1 MVILKPEWATHAV
14 YKIIDTQ
21 SIRDRGGVLLH
32 NELENIWDTD
42 IYPPGIFPQLL
53 KLMEK
58 FELAYELPDKKS
70 HLVAELLFKNE
81 PEFEWENS
89 ENLRFYYFYDFL
101 PAGVI
106 TRFIVRVHQ
115 DLEIVPDGKHL
126 CWREGAILQRDG
138 ARALVKVKSI
148 EKRIEIKV
156 KGSNK
161 RKLLEIIFYHLGHI
175 NRSIKKIKITK
186 QIPCNCTEE
195 CSNLWDYDK
204 LLKGESQN
212 IPEVQCM
219 ETWKTTTIFSLLD
232 GYESKEDRMKRM
244 EQYRYPELYLHVDPE
259 QLEIVKVGEKEFE
272 IQPKKEKKK
281 WYTTFW
287 GIIGWI
293 AVIVGLI
300 VGIIQLILWLL

>member
-32 NELENIWDTD
+32 NELENIWDTE

-58 FELAYELPDKKS
+58 FELAYELPDRKS
-70 HLVAELLFKNE
+70 HLVTELLFKNE

-101 PAGVI
+101 PAGII

-115 DLEIVPDGKHL
+115 DLEIVTDGKHL

-138 ARALVKVKSI
+138 ARALVKVKPI

-161 RKLLEIIFYHLGHI
+161 RKLLEIIFYHLDHI
-175 NRSIKKIKITK
+175 NSSIKKIKITK

-212 IPEVQCM
+212 ITEVQCM
-219 ETWKTTTIFSLLD
+219 ETWKTTTISSLLE
-232 GYESKEDRMKRM
+232 GYEKKEDRMKRL
-244 EQYRYPELYLHVDPE
+244 EQDRYPELRLHVDRE
-259 QLEIVKVGEKEFE
+259 QLEIVKAGENKFE
-272 IQPKKEKKK
+272 IQPRKEKKK
-281 WYTTFW
+281 WYKTFW
-287 GIIGWI
+287 GILAGI

-300 VGIIQLILWLL
+300 VGIIQLVLWF